1 MTTNKKQY
9 HYFYKITNNI
19 NGHFYYG
26 VHNTNNLEDGYM
38 GSGTRLR
45 MAYKKYGMENF
56 SKEILKFFNSANEAF
71 EYESEIVTET
81 LVKDDNCY
89 NVQEGGK
96 GLHSINTVMVKNI
109 YSNETFRCHK
119 SDIRLQTGEL
129 VGITK
134 GMVVVKDKDNNHLY
148 VSIDDERYKN
158 GELVSVLKGN
168 KHSKEILE
176 KLSEKRK
183 GKIAVKDKQ
192 YNYFLVD
199 ITDPRYLNNE
209 LVSISKNRKSVY
221 DKNGKHFF
229 VEENDPRLLSGELL
243 PKQKKEY
250 TGNYINLHKKLVEIK
265 HQQGEKNSQY
275 GTCWIH
281 NNKENK
287 KIQKEDLEYWL
298 SNGWI
303 NGRKMKF

>member
-1 MTTNKKQY
+1 MTTDKKQY

-38 GSGTRLR
+38 GSGIRLR

-89 NVQEGGK
+89 NIQEGGK
-96 GLHSINTVMVKNI
+96 GLHSINTVMAKNI

-148 VSIDDERYKN
+148 VSKDDERYKN

-168 KHSKEILE
+168 KQSKETIE
-176 KLSEKRK
+176 KRSEKIK
-183 GKIAVKDKQ
+183 GKVAVKDKQ

-229 VEENDPRLLSGELL
+229 VEENDPRLLSGELF
-243 PKQKKEY
+243 PKEKKEY
-250 TGNYINLHKKLVEIK
+250 TGNHINLHNKFVEIK

-287 KIQKEDLEYWL
+287 KIQKEDLDNWL

-303 NGRKMKF
+303 RGRKMKF

>member
-1 MTTNKKQY
+1 MSIHKKQY

-26 VHNTNNLEDGYM
+26 VHNTDNLDDGYM
-38 GSGTRLR
+38 GSGTRLKI
-45 MAYKKYGMENF
+45 AYKKYGMENF
-56 SKEILKFFNSANEAF
+56 SKEILKFFNNANEAF
-71 EYESEIVTET
+71 EYEMEIVTET
-81 LVKDDNCY
+81 LVKDNNCY
-89 NVQEGGK
+89 NIQEGGK

-148 VSIDDERYKN
+148 LSKDDERYKN

-168 KHSKEILE
+168 KQSKETI
-176 KLSEKRK
+176 EKRGEKIK
-183 GKIAVKDKQ
+183 GKVAVKDKQ

-199 ITDPRYLNNE
+199 IDDPRYLNKE

-229 VEENDPRLLSGELL
+229 VEENDPRLLSGELF
-243 PKQKKEY
+243 PKGKKEY
-250 TGNYINLHKKLVEIK
+250 TGNRINLHNKFVEIK

-287 KIQKEDLEYWL
+287 KIQKEDLDNWL

-303 NGRKMKF
+303 RGRKMKF